1 MSKELIFKYKF
12 QFENG
17 TEKKFQVTVDA
28 DTLTIIRKAEN
39 KVTEWAKL
47 KNFKCMH
54 CPLDETKVE
63 YCPVAIN
70 LIDVIEAFK
79 DFPSY
84 QTAEITV
91 ETNVRTYTKKAALQT
106 GVSSYIGIMMVSSGC
121 PVMRKLKP
129 MLNFHLPFA
138 TLEETQIRAFS
149 MYLLAQYVK
158 WKKGE
163 HPDWEM
169 NNLSNMYEDIRILNH
184 NVSRHIAD
192 LEAKDTS
199 INALVILNN
208 FADYVTFTL
217 DEKVLDELEVFLREF
232 IN

>member
-1 MSKELIFKYKF
+1 MNKELLFKYKF
-12 QFENG
+12 EFEDG
-17 TEKKFQVTVDA
+17 TEKNFQVSIDA
-28 DTLTIIRKAEN
+28 TTLTIIRNTEG

-47 KNFKCMH
+47 KNFKCSH

-63 YCPVAIN
+63 FCPVALN
-70 LIDVIEAFK
+70 LVDVIEAFK

-91 ETNVRTYTKKAALQT
+91 ETNVRTYAKKAALQT
-106 GVSSYIGIMMVSSGC
+106 GVSSYLGIMMVSSGC
-121 PVMRKLKP
+121 PVMGKLKP

-158 WKKGE
+158 LKRGE
-163 HPDWEM
+163 RADWEM
-169 NNLSNMYEDIRILNH
+169 HNLSNIYEDVRILNH
-184 NVSRHIAD
+184 NVSRRIAD
-192 LEAKDTS
+192 LESKDTS

-217 DEKVLDELEVFLREF
+217 DERVLDELEFYLKEFL
-232 IN
+232 